1 MRRTTISGRV
11 SSPTPATESNI
22 APTASSA
29 PAEKPTQSRKRKP
42 RVPLVLIDPAPLT
55 RQSIAVLFA
64 RALPEYVIMTAA
76 NIDELLRTGS
86 QAFCPALVVINT
98 KSAPVSDP
106 WVQATLDNVKQHLLE
121 APVVVLL
128 SDRDDVEDVMN
139 ALSNGIR
146 GYINPSVKPEVVFAA
161 LKLVHAGGTFFPAQA
176 IRTAAAKVHNSSG
189 CTRQQVMTVL
199 DLTPRELSV
208 LELLREGAPNKL
220 IAAALQMQESTVKV
234 HVRNIMKK
242 LHVSNR
248 THAAS
253 VANRLLSQPSPTVA
267 DDSPPL
273 LPSNGAAGLLT
284 AHAEAPG

>member
-11 SSPTPATESNI
+11 SSATPATESN
-22 APTASSA
+22 TASSA

-55 RQSIAVLFA
+55 RQSIAAMFA
-64 RALPEYVIMTAA
+64 RALPEYVITTAA

-86 QAFCPALVVINT
+86 QGFRPALAVINT
-98 KSAPVSDP
+98 KSALVSDP
-106 WVQATLDNVKQHLLE
+106 WVQATLDYLKQHLLE
-121 APVVVLL
+121 APVVLL

-146 GYINPSVKPEVVFAA
+146 GYINPSVEPEVVFAA

-189 CTRQQVMTVL
+189 CTRQQVMTAL

-208 LELLREGAPNKL
+208 IELLREGAPNKL
-220 IAAALQMQESTVKV
+220 IAAAVQMQESTVKV

-248 THAAS
+248 THAAW
-253 VANRLLSQPSPTVA
+253 VANRLLSQLSPIVA
-267 DDSPPL
+267 DSPPL

-284 AHAEAPG
+284 AHAETPS

>member
-121 APVVVLL
+121 EPVVVLL

-161 LKLVHAGGTFFPAQA
+161 LKLVHAGGSFFPAQA
-176 IRTAAAKVHNSSG
+176 IRNSSG
-189 CTRQQVMTVL
+189 CTRQQVMTAL

-273 LPSNGAAGLLT
+273 LPSNGAAGLLP

>member
-11 SSPTPATESNI
+11 SSPTPAAESNV

-42 RVPLVLIDPAPLT
+42 RVPLVFIDPAPLV
-55 RQSIAVLFA
+55 RQSIAAMFA
-64 RALPEYVIMTAA
+64 RALPEYVIVTAA

-98 KSAPVSDP
+98 KSASVSDP

-121 APVVVLL
+121 APVVLL

-139 ALSNGIR
+139 ALSSGIR
-146 GYINPSVKPEVVFAA
+146 GYINPSVEPEVVFAA
-161 LKLVHAGGTFFPAQA
+161 LKLVHAGGTFIPAQA
-176 IRTAAAKVHNSSG
+176 IRTAAKIHNSSG
-189 CTRQQVMTVL
+189 YTRQQVMTAL

-208 LELLREGAPNKL
+208 VELLREGAPNKL

-253 VANRLLSQPSPTVA
+253 VANRLLSQPSPIVA
-267 DDSPPL
+267 DLPL
-273 LPSNGAAGLLT
+273 LPPSNGAAGLLT